1 MDSEAPASSQLVE
14 PSTTPIFKMASHC
27 HNLFVM
33 AVGLQFSFHCYDQSF
48 SSPVMF
54 YFPCPVF
61 LFPHLIFCA
70 LLCFICS
77 LALVYVSLF
86 FFVFFFPFTLCWFHG
101 SHVFPVILICSPWL
115 YGFSSVFNFL
125 VSPCWFFVAKF
136 IVASLFI
143 TCILHFGFCTLA
155 IIIKASTCL
164 FLSLRLGLF
173 FCWTITLFALR
184 RSRTEM
190 LLVNV

>member
-77 LALVYVSLF
+77 LALVYVSL
-86 FFVFFFPFTLCWFHG
+86 VFFF
-101 SHVFPVILICSPWL
+101 
-115 YGFSSVFNFL
+115 GFFSVYSVL
-125 VSPCWFFVAKF
+125 VSWFSCVPCDPDLFPMTLWFFLCF
-136 IVASLFI
+136 QFSGISLLIFCCQI
-143 TCILHFGFCTLA
+143 YCCQPFYYLHFTFWILYF
-155 IIIKASTCL
+155 SH
-164 FLSLRLGLF
+164 
-173 FCWTITLFALR
+173 
-184 RSRTEM
+184 
-190 LLVNV
+190 NY